1 MSDMRH
7 PLAQDTVFIPL
18 DPGYTKVQAIR
29 WSVAVIVIVV
39 VGAIP
44 GILLGSAS
52 FPGVLWWVG
61 FAIWAVV
68 WLIQVP
74 FALRRARAFGYAE
87 LEDELLIRSGI
98 MFHSVTVVP
107 YGRMQQVEVGTGPLL
122 KRFGLGSIELVTAS
136 AGSNASIPGVA
147 IEEAERLREKLT
159 ALGEA
164 RMEGL

>member
-1 MSDMRH
+1 MRN
-7 PLAQDTVFIPL
+7 PLAKDVEFTPL
-18 DPGYTKVQAIR
+18 DPGYIKVQAIR
-29 WSVAVIVIVV
+29 WSTGVLAAVA

-44 GILLGSAS
+44 AFTLGNAS
-52 FPGVLWWVG
+52 FPAVLWWAS
-61 FAIWAVV
+61 FAVWALV
-68 WLIQVP
+68 WIIQIP

-98 MFHSVTVVP
+98 MFHGVTVVP

-122 KRFGLGSIELVTAS
+122 KRYGLAKIELVTAS
-136 AGSNASIPGVA
+136 AGSNASIPGLA
-147 IEEAERLREKLT
+147 LAEAERLREKLT